1 MRLLSIVKCTN
12 KTVENKKDVRKC
24 TGMEKRMNLDFT
36 YQNPT
41 TIYFGKKAIDNLS
54 IELENYGDNIM
65 LAYGKGAI
73 KKIGLYDQVISILK
87 NSGKTVV
94 ELSGIMANPTYEK
107 VMEGAKLVRENNV
120 DLILAI
126 GGGSVID
133 CAKAIS
139 VSSYCKGDAWTRYW
153 LQFEPVDN
161 KIVPVASILTLAGTG
176 SEMNGGSVITNEEVK
191 LKNGRVFP
199 ANVNPKFSILNP
211 EYTFSL
217 PVYQMA
223 SGIFDMMSHLMEAY
237 FSGEDDVTSDYLIE
251 GLLSSIIHSAKIAVK
266 NPNDYEARS
275 NLMWSSTLAMNPIM
289 GLSKT
294 QDWEVHMI
302 EHQLGAYTDCAHGMG
317 LAAISLPYYRYIYK
331 FGLDKFV
338 RFATQVW
345 GIDENGKTKEE
356 VALEG
361 IDAMEKFIKECGIV
375 TNIKEL
381 GATEEMLPLIANS
394 TVILGGYKVLTADE
408 ILEIL
413 KTAYAAK

>member
-1 MRLLSIVKCTN
+1 
-12 KTVENKKDVRKC
+12 
-24 TGMEKRMNLDFT
+24 MNLDFR

-41 TIYFGKKAIDNLS
+41 MIYFGKAALDNLS
-54 IELENYGDNIM
+54 NELKAYGDTIM

-73 KKIGLYDQVISILK
+73 KKSGLYDQVVSILK
-87 NSGKTVV
+87 QSGKTIV

-107 VMEGAKLVRENNV
+107 VQEGAALVRDHKV
-120 DLILAI
+120 DLILAA

-139 VSSYCKGDAWTRYW
+139 AAAYCEGDAWERYW
-153 LQFEPVDN
+153 LKFEPVDN
-161 KIVPVASILTLAGTG
+161 EVVPIASILTLAGTG
-176 SEMNGGSVITNEEVK
+176 SEMNGGSVITNDDMK
-191 LKNGRVFP
+191 LKMGRVFP
-199 ANVNPKFSILNP
+199 STMNPKFSILNP
-211 EYTFSL
+211 EYTFTL
-217 PVYQMA
+217 PAYQMV
-223 SGIFDMMSHLMEAY
+223 SGIFDMMSHLMESY
-237 FSGEDDVTSDYLIE
+237 FSGEDDVTTDYLIE
-251 GLLSSIIHSAKIAVK
+251 GLLRSIIHSAKIAVK
-266 NPNDYEARS
+266 DSKNYEARS

-289 GLSKT
+289 GLSKS

-331 FGLDKFV
+331 YGLDKFV

-345 GIDENGKTKEE
+345 GVTATGKTKEA

-361 IDAMEKFIKECGIV
+361 ISSMEEFLKECGIV

-394 TVILGGYKVLTADE
+394 TVLTGGYKVLTAE
-408 ILEIL
+408 EVLEIL
-413 KTAYAAK
+413 KTAYIAK

>member
-1 MRLLSIVKCTN
+1 
-12 KTVENKKDVRKC
+12 
-24 TGMEKRMNLDFT
+24 MNLDFT

-41 TIYFGKKAIDNLS
+41 TIHFGKGAIDNLKA
-54 IELENYGDNIM
+54 ELSNYGETVM

-73 KKIGLYDQVISILK
+73 KKIGLYDQIMAVLK
-87 NSGKTVV
+87 ESGKKVV
-94 ELSGIMANPTYEK
+94 ELTGIMANPTYDK
-107 VMEGAKLVRENNV
+107 VMEGARLVKENNV
-120 DLILAI
+120 DLILAV

-133 CAKAIS
+133 CAKGIS
-139 VSSYCKGDAWTRYW
+139 VSAYCEGDAWTRYW
-153 LQFEPVDN
+153 LQFQPVDN

-176 SEMNGGSVITNEEVK
+176 SEMNGGSVITNNDMK
-191 LKNGRVFP
+191 LKMGRVFP

-217 PVYQMA
+217 PEYQMV

-251 GLLSSIIHSAKIAVK
+251 GLLRSIIHSAKIAVK
-266 NPNDYEARS
+266 NPKDYEARS

-317 LAAISLPYYRYIYK
+317 LAAVSLPYYRYIYSY
-331 FGLDKFV
+331 GLDKFV
-338 RFATQVW
+338 RFAKNVW
-345 GIDENGKTKEE
+345 GIDETGKTKDE
-356 VALEG
+356 VALAG
-361 IDAMEKFIKECGIV
+361 IDALEGFIKECGIV
-375 TNIKEL
+375 SNIKEL
-381 GATEEMLPLIANS
+381 GATEEMLPQIANS
-394 TVILGGYKVLTADE
+394 TVILGGYKKLTPEE

-413 KTAYAAK
+413 KTAYQA

>member
-1 MRLLSIVKCTN
+1 
-12 KTVENKKDVRKC
+12 
-24 TGMEKRMNLDFT
+24 MNLDFT

-41 TIYFGKKAIDNLS
+41 TIYFGKNALDNLRD
-54 IELENYGDNIM
+54 ELKNYGDTIM

-73 KKIGLYDQVISILK
+73 KKIGLYDQVINILK
-87 NSGKTVV
+87 ENGKTIV

-107 VMEGAKLVRENNV
+107 VKEGAALVRDNHV
-120 DLILAI
+120 DLILAV

-139 VSSYCKGDAWTRYW
+139 VSAYCEGDAWTRYW
-153 LQFEPVDN
+153 INFEPVEN

-176 SEMNGGSVITNEEVK
+176 SEMNGGSVITNEDVK
-191 LKNGRVFP
+191 LKMGRVFP
-199 ANVNPKFSILNP
+199 SSMNPTFSILNP
-211 EYTFSL
+211 EYTFTL
-217 PVYQMA
+217 PAYQLV

-237 FSGEDDVTSDYLIE
+237 FSGEDDVTTDYLIE
-251 GLLSSIIHSAKIAVK
+251 GLLRSIIHSAKIAVK
-266 NPNDYEARS
+266 NPQDYEARS

-317 LAAISLPYYRYIYK
+317 LAAVSLPYYRYIYQ

-345 GIDENGKTKEE
+345 DVNESGKTKEE

-361 IDAMEKFIKECGIV
+361 IDALEAFIKECGIV
-375 TNIKEL
+375 SNLKEL

-394 TVILGGYKVLTADE
+394 TVLLGGYKVLTSGEVLD
-408 ILEIL
+408 ILT
-413 KTAYAAK
+413 TAYRAK

>member
-1 MRLLSIVKCTN
+1 
-12 KTVENKKDVRKC
+12 
-24 TGMEKRMNLDFT
+24 MNLDFT

-41 TIYFGKKAIDNLS
+41 TIYFGKNALDNLS
-54 IELENYGDNIM
+54 NELVNYGNTIM

-73 KKIGLYDQVISILK
+73 KKNGLYDQVASILK
-87 NSGKTVV
+87 ESGKNIV

-107 VMEGAKLVRENNV
+107 VMEGAALVRENNV
-120 DLILAI
+120 DLILAV

-139 VSSYCKGDAWTRYW
+139 VSAYCEGDAWTRYW
-153 LQFEPVDN
+153 LKFEPVDN

-176 SEMNGGSVITNEEVK
+176 SEMNGGSVITNDDMK
-191 LKNGRVFP
+191 LKMGRVFP
-199 ANVNPKFSILNP
+199 SNVNPKFSILNP
-211 EYTFSL
+211 EYTFTL
-217 PVYQMA
+217 PKYQMV

-237 FSGEDDVTSDYLIE
+237 FTGEDDVTSDYLIE
-251 GLLSSIIHSAKIAVK
+251 GLLRSIINSAKIALK
-266 NPNDYEARS
+266 DPNNYEARS

-338 RFATQVW
+338 RFAKQVW
-345 GIDENGKTKEE
+345 GVDETGKTKEA

-361 IDAMEKFIKECGIV
+361 IAAMESFVKECGIV
-375 TNIKEL
+375 TSLKEL

-394 TVILGGYKVLTADE
+394 TVLLAGGYKVLTAE
-408 ILEIL
+408 EVLEIL
-413 KTAYAAK
+413 KTAYAAV

>member
-1 MRLLSIVKCTN
+1 
-12 KTVENKKDVRKC
+12 
-24 TGMEKRMNLDFT
+24 MNLDFT

-41 TIYFGKKAIDNLS
+41 TIYFGKNALNNLS
-54 IELENYGDNIM
+54 SELANSGDTIM

-73 KKIGLYDQVISILK
+73 KKNGLYDQVIAILK
-87 NSGKTVV
+87 DSGKAIV
-94 ELSGIMANPTYEK
+94 ELSGIMANPTYKK
-107 VMEGAKLVRENNV
+107 VMEGGKLVRENHV
-120 DLILAI
+120 DLILAV

-139 VSSYCKGDAWTRYW
+139 VSAYCEGDAFTRYW
-153 LQFEPVDN
+153 LQFEPIDN

-176 SEMNGGSVITNEEVK
+176 SEMNGGSVITNEEIK
-191 LKNGRVFP
+191 IKTGRVFP
-199 ANVNPKFSILNP
+199 TNVNPKFSILNP
-211 EYTFSL
+211 EYTFTL
-217 PVYQMA
+217 PTYQMV
-223 SGIFDMMSHLMEAY
+223 SGTFDMMSHLMEAY

-251 GLLSSIIHSAKIAVK
+251 GLLNSIIHSAKVAVK
-266 NPNDYEARS
+266 NPNNYEARS

-317 LAAISLPYYRYIYK
+317 LAAISLPYYRYIYQ

-338 RFATQVW
+338 RFAKNVW
-345 GIDENGKTKEE
+345 GVDDAGKTKEA

-361 IDAMEKFIKECGIV
+361 IDVMERFIKECGIV
-375 TNIKEL
+375 TNLKEL

-394 TVILGGYKVLTADE
+394 TVLLGGYKVLTAEE
-408 ILEIL
+408 ILNIL
-413 KTAYAAK
+413 KTAYEAR